1 MTRTALTTCI
11 TAVVLTIAACG
22 GDAAPP
28 EPAEPNLAIGDSLVP
43 IADEAP
49 ALAER
54 AGEVAPIPTPPP
66 AATPT
71 PRPAPRP
78 APATPAPAPARPAPT
93 PEPAPAPAPAARA
106 LAVGTTLATTTLD
119 SIHSRHNAA
128 GDQIRVRVSRDVVA
142 EDGRVVIPAGAI
154 VTLAV
159 TEIAPAANKGETG
172 TLILSARSVMIDG
185 TSHSLTARATAV
197 QSELKS
203 RGVGTG
209 EVAKTGA
216 GAIAG
221 GLIGRAIGGRTGT
234 VIGAVGGA
242 AAGAAIADK
251 TVDRDIVVGVGN
263 SITLTLR
270 DDFTLDR

>member
-1 MTRTALTTCI
+1 MTRTTLT
-11 TAVVLTIAACG
+11 ATIAAAMLVLTACG
-22 GDAAPP
+22 GEAAPP
-28 EPAEPNLAIGDSLVP
+28 EPVEPGFALGDSLIP

-49 ALAER
+49 AAEEISG
-54 AGEVAPIPTPPP
+54 AEETPASPPP
-66 AATPT
+66 AATPALRPT
-71 PRPAPRP
+71 PR
-78 APATPAPAPARPAPT
+78 PATPAPAPVQPT
-93 PEPAPAPAPAARA
+93 PTPTPAPAPAALA
-106 LAVGTTLATTTLD
+106 LAVGTTVATTTLD
-119 SIHSRHNAA
+119 SIHSRHNVA
-128 GDQIRVRVSRDVVA
+128 GNQVRVRVTRDVVG

-154 VTLAV
+154 ITMAV

-172 TLILSARSVMIDG
+172 TLILSARSVEIGGM
-185 TSHSLTARATAV
+185 SYPLTARATSV

-216 GAIAG
+216 GAVAG

-234 VIGAVGGA
+234 VVGAIGGA

-251 TVDRDIVVGVGN
+251 TVDRDIVVAVGN

-270 DDFTLDR
+270 DDFTRDN

>member
-1 MTRTALTTCI
+1 MTRTTLTASIAAAMI
-11 TAVVLTIAACG
+11 TLAACG

-28 EPAEPNLAIGDSLVP
+28 EPVEPGFALGDSLVP
-43 IADEAP
+43 ISDEA
-49 ALAER
+49 LAAEEI
-54 AGEVAPIPTPPP
+54 AGEAETPTTPPP
-66 AATPT
+66 AATPAPRPT
-71 PRPAPRP
+71 PRPVQ
-78 APATPAPAPARPAPT
+78 PAPAPSPP
-93 PEPAPAPAPAARA
+93 PAPAPAPAPASA
-106 LAVGTTLATTTLD
+106 SLEVGTTIATTTLD
-119 SIHSRHNAA
+119 SIHSRYNLV

-159 TEIAPAANKGETG
+159 TEIMPAANKGETG
-172 TLILSARSVMIDG
+172 SLILSARSVEIGG
-185 TSHSLTARATAV
+185 TSYSLTARATSV

-234 VIGAVGGA
+234 VVGAIGGA

-251 TVDRDIVVGVGN
+251 TVDRDIVVVVGN

-270 DDFTLDR
+270 DDFSRDS

>member
-1 MTRTALTTCI
+1 MTRTTLTTCI
-11 TAVVLTIAACG
+11 AAAVLSLAACG

-28 EPAEPNLAIGDSLVP
+28 EPVDPGLALGDSLVP

-49 ALAER
+49 AAEEIG
-54 AGEVAPIPTPPP
+54 GEAEAVTPPP
-66 AATPT
+66 AATPAPRPT
-71 PRPAPRP
+71 PRPTQPERTPPP
-78 APATPAPAPARPAPT
+78 APAPAPTPAPAPAAPS
-93 PEPAPAPAPAARA
+93 
-106 LAVGTTLATTTLD
+106 LAVGTTITTSTLD
-119 SIHSRHNAA
+119 SIHSRYNLV
-128 GDQIRVRVSRDVVA
+128 GDQVRVRVARDVVA

-159 TEIAPAANKGETG
+159 TAIAPAANKGETG
-172 TLILSARSVMIDG
+172 TLILSARSVEIDG
-185 TSHSLTARATAV
+185 TSHALTARSTSV

-251 TVDRDIVVGVGN
+251 TVDRDIVVVVGN

-270 DDFTLDR
+270 DDFSRDS